1 MHYEKKSNGYE
12 VLQSILEVRQVS
24 FLYTPETFT
33 SMIYSGMSF
42 PLKVLWVVKKTSRSP
57 PV

>member
-24 FLYTPETFT
+24 FFIPTWN
-33 SMIYSGMSF
+33 IYKYDLFRHVFSIKSF
-42 PLKVLWVVKKTSRSP
+42 VGGEKNF
-57 PV
+57 

>member
-42 PLKVLWVVKKTSRSP
+42 PLKIFENEAIGA
-57 PV
+57 